1 MKRDYGFDNIK
12 CILIFLVVLGHLLEF
27 CDCFAREILYRLI
40 YQFHMPVFVFISGYF
55 GRFGKKQILEK
66 VWLYGLFQ
74 TLYILF
80 GRYVLGGNTAF
91 SYTTPYWILWY
102 MLAMIFYS
110 SLIPLYQKATGN
122 KRIFAL
128 CAVLFLALAAG
139 FFEGVGYFLTL
150 SRFFVFQ
157 LYFLLGF
164 YYKDAE
170 EKLQNRIWGMAT
182 YKKRILACALA
193 MAGMLAVWNVFD
205 PAVTQ
210 QLFYGSYAY
219 ANAGDLFIRCRLYIA
234 SFVWIALF
242 LAVKPYV
249 KHRIPVMSEIGK
261 NTLCVYLLHGFFMR
275 AGQRGLLPHPDGFLL
290 LLLCA
295 ALYVCLLGNRYT
307 ASVFRLLLPTRW
319 KKDTKS

>member
-27 CDCFAREILYRLI
+27 CNCLARETLYRLI

-80 GRYVLGGNTAF
+80 ERYVLGGNTAF

-102 MLAMIFYS
+102 MLAMVFYS
-110 SLIPLYQKATGN
+110 LLIPLYQKATGK
-122 KRIFAL
+122 KRLFAL
-128 CAVLFLALAAG
+128 CAVFFIALAAG
-139 FFEGVGYFLTL
+139 FLERIGYFLTL

-157 LYFLLGF
+157 PYFLLGL
-164 YYKDAE
+164 YYKEAE
-170 EKLQNRIWGMAT
+170 EQLQNRISGMAT
-182 YKKRILACALA
+182 YKKRIFACVLALA
-193 MAGMLAVWNVFD
+193 GVLAVFNVFD
-205 PAVTQ
+205 SAVTQ
-210 QLFYGSYAY
+210 KLLYGSYAY
-219 ANAGDLFIRCRLYIA
+219 TSVSDLLIRCRLYIIA
-234 SFVWIALF
+234 LVWIGIF
-242 LAVKPYV
+242 LAIKPFL
-249 KHRIPVMSEIGK
+249 KRRIPVVSEIGK

-275 AGQRGLLPHPDGFLL
+275 AGQRGFIPHPDSFWL

-295 ALYVCLLGNRYT
+295 GAYVCLLGNRYI
-307 ASVFRLLLPTRW
+307 AYVFRILLPTKWR
-319 KKDTKS
+319 KRP